1 MRQDKRELVKER
13 LLEALEKNYGIVS
26 PACKAV
32 GVTTKTFYEWVKYD
46 EDFKKRVAEIDE
58 ITLDFVEKKLMD
70 KIAKGEDKSILFYL
84 RYKGR
89 KRGYIDSSRTELSG
103 DIKADVTIKVVYE
116 DEDKNEEGKI

>member
-116 DEDKNEEGKI
+116 DEDKNEE